1 MTAEKFLQA
10 SKLLTRMLLDSSF
23 WKTSLHEIIQPYLQ
37 FLPTNVD
44 HAKNSLV
51 QILAGKI
58 FIGARLKA
66 AGHVASNVC
75 YHCGVRE
82 DHDHIFR
89 ACPQY
94 EQSRPSLATMPHDF
108 CWRTGIMFSPAF
120 FTIWVSGFVADFVFW
135 FIWPGCAWRCS
146 AYRRLMFYSS
156 LVQGKSCI
164 VCSLYS

>member
-1 MTAEKFLQA
+1 M
-10 SKLLTRMLLDSSF
+10 
-23 WKTSLHEIIQPYLQ
+23 
-37 FLPTNVD
+37 D

-75 YHCGVRE
+75 YHCSVRE

-94 EQSRPSLATMPHDF
+94 EQSRPSLATMPHDL
-108 CWRTGIMFSPAF
+108 CWRTGIMFSPTLQFEFLDLWQILF
-120 FTIWVSGFVADFVFW
+120 FDSSDPVGPEGVVFIEGSCFIHHWSRVRAASSAVYFPNQIKWVMSLPGSCLTSQRAEIWALAMAGAHRWTHLGGS
-135 FIWPGCAWRCS
+135 
-146 AYRRLMFYSS
+146 
-156 LVQGKSCI
+156 
-164 VCSLYS
+164 